1 MQSNPAC
8 PTGKRVF
15 LEESSIIKVRSLTT
29 ALALTTGIVGAFGAS
44 SVYAA
49 DNYPTRP
56 IRVIV
61 PFAPGG
67 SIYTLRA

>member
-1 MQSNPAC
+1 M
-8 PTGKRVF
+8 
-15 LEESSIIKVRSLTT
+15 IKVRSLTT
-29 ALALTTGIVGAFGAS
+29 ALALANGIAGAFGAS

-49 DNYPTRP
+49 DNYPTRL

-67 SIYTLRA
+67 SIYTLRAW